1 MRRVAELCRIERG
14 VGSQHQLGEGD
25 ASAQPHRSARR
36 CAAARA
42 DPKLPRVSTRRFIR
56 ETDIRFWLHLLP
68 SPSTDGARR
77 PRDAAAR
84 HTAPGASSACQG
96 HIPSISDSPRTPW
109 DRYACRTRTP
119 ATSSP
124 PPIECRLAGESRSRW
139 TLAAPSTRHSTQ
151 QLVRDLGAVRVLINE
166 RDALRRSLAQS
177 EARLAV
183 EQAQVAMLTVQR
195 DKAVQER
202 DAALHGRDVAVATAR
217 GMTTFAC
224 SGAAILSSHTSTRW
238 ARCFLL
244 WWLWLS
250 TCGTWLAP
258 PSSWA
263 VL

>member
-1 MRRVAELCRIERG
+1 MSGEGTGNAQGGCARRCAREAAAQRVEKDTHVECPMRRVAELCRIERG

-124 PPIECRLAGESRSRW
+124 PPIECRLAGESRW
-139 TLAAPSTRHSTQ
+139 TLAATRHSTQ

-177 EARLAV
+177 EA
-183 EQAQVAMLTVQR
+183 
-195 DKAVQER
+195 
-202 DAALHGRDVAVATAR
+202 
-217 GMTTFAC
+217 
-224 SGAAILSSHTSTRW
+224 
-238 ARCFLL
+238 
-244 WWLWLS
+244 
-250 TCGTWLAP
+250 
-258 PSSWA
+258 
-263 VL
+263 